1 MVKGSSD
8 DLSFKVIYTKNAPT
22 VTTETKTVNENID
35 YVFANGDKAA
45 DSHTAAVKFTRQ
57 VSTDAVTGEKTY
69 GDWSA
74 DQSFDAVKSPNI
86 KGYTPDQAQ
95 IDKQVVKGSSDDLSF
110 KVIYTKNAPT
120 VTTET
125 KTVNENIDYVFANGD
140 KAADSHTAAVKFTR
154 QVSTDAVTGEKTYGD
169 WSADQS
175 FDAVK
180 SPNIKGYTPDQAQ
193 IDKQVVKGSSDDLS
207 FKVIYT
213 KNAPTVTTETKTVN
227 ENIDYVFANGDKA
240 ADSHTAAVK
249 FTRQVS
255 TDAVTGE
262 KSYGD
267 WSADQSFDAVKS
279 PDLKGYTPDKDQIDK
294 QVVKGSSDD
303 LSFKVIYTKNA
314 PTVTTETK
322 TVNEN
327 IDYVFA
333 NGDKA
338 ADSHTAAVKFTRQ
351 VSTDAVT
358 GEKTY
363 GDWSADQSFDAVKSP
378 NIKGYT
384 PDQAQID
391 KQVVKGSSD
400 DLSFKV
406 IYTKNAPT
414 VTTETKTV
422 NENIDYVFANG
433 DKAADSHTA
442 AVKFTRQ
449 VSTDAVT
456 GEKTYGDWSA
466 DQSFDAVKSP
476 NIKGYTPDQAQ
487 IDKQV
492 VKGSSDD
499 LSFKVIYTKNAPT
512 VTTETKTV
520 NENIDYVFAN
530 GDKAADSHTA
540 AVKFTRQVSTDA
552 VTGEKTYGDWSADQS
567 FDAVKSP
574 NIKGYTPDQAQ
585 IDKQVVKGS
594 SDDLS
599 FKVIYTKNAPTVTTE
614 TKTVNENIDYVFA
627 NGDKAADSHTAAVK
641 FTRQVSTDAVTGEKS
656 YGDWSADQS
665 FDAVKSPDLKG
676 YTPDKDQIDKQVVK
690 GSSDDLSFKVIYT
703 KNAPTVTTETKT
715 VNENI
720 DYVFANGD
728 KAADSHTA
736 AVKFTRQ
743 VSTDAVTGEKSYGDW
758 SADQSFDAVKSP
770 DLKGY
775 TPDKDQIDKQVVKG
789 SSDDLSFKVVYT
801 KNAPTVT
808 TKNVHNNGSLV
819 SQSKEQQTLPNSM
832 ELPNTGVDKTESITI
847 AGVMMLI
854 LTIILG
860 MIFTSKKHKND

>member
-1 MVKGSSD
+1 MVKGSSDDLSFKVIYTKNAPTVTTETKTVNENIDYVFANGDKAADSHTAAVKFTRQVSTDAVTGEKSYGDWSADQSFDAVKSPDLKGYTPDKDQIDKQVVKGSSD

-574 NIKGYTPDQAQ
+574 NIKGYTL
-585 IDKQVVKGS
+585 IKLKLIS
-594 SDDLS
+594 KWSRDLLMTYHS
-599 FKVIYTKNAPTVTTE
+599 
-614 TKTVNENIDYVFA
+614 
-627 NGDKAADSHTAAVK
+627 
-641 FTRQVSTDAVTGEKS
+641 R
-656 YGDWSADQS
+656 
-665 FDAVKSPDLKG
+665 
-676 YTPDKDQIDKQVVK
+676 
-690 GSSDDLSFKVIYT
+690 
-703 KNAPTVTTETKT
+703 
-715 VNENI
+715 
-720 DYVFANGD
+720 
-728 KAADSHTA
+728 
-736 AVKFTRQ
+736 
-743 VSTDAVTGEKSYGDW
+743 
-758 SADQSFDAVKSP
+758 
-770 DLKGY
+770 
-775 TPDKDQIDKQVVKG
+775 
-789 SSDDLSFKVVYT
+789 
-801 KNAPTVT
+801 
-808 TKNVHNNGSLV
+808 
-819 SQSKEQQTLPNSM
+819 
-832 ELPNTGVDKTESITI
+832 
-847 AGVMMLI
+847 
-854 LTIILG
+854 
-860 MIFTSKKHKND
+860 